1 MTTKKMNKMSWLVAF
16 GVGVMLTTGAVA
28 QQMLP
33 TDTEAAQLEDAIAQ
47 TTGEFDQM
55 NLGYIHSLGMQQ
67 KAWNDP
73 LSHMGEG
80 QLKPGYSRYTWSP
93 DVVLPIRLREGM
105 MTLINLP
112 VWELIEKVHIG
123 SPESFGGE
131 IAAPNSLLLYAD
143 PSYIGVDCN
152 MIVFGRS
159 GNRYVFYL
167 RSETY
172 NTDKITQSVV
182 DVLVGP
188 KYTPVSA
195 GGSLGSYNGASVTMS
210 TATANAFSSA
220 PGWAGQSSLT
230 PGGAQNPQ
238 IGLNTASTGPKDWL
252 ASIPV
257 DPESFRFDIEMYL
270 PNPSDV
276 DIAPDNVWRDNIF
289 TYIDLGP
296 KALTMVQRPVVSMI
310 VEDSEVPVGFRTR
323 GPNSRLIVV
332 EGIGDMVLRNGK
344 KLICLKLRRDPATGL
359 EWTDYSADS
368 ARPERWYAPHQPD
381 NFGVGEG
388 AISVDDM
395 LARKQVAMTMD
406 GQPIDQSKYGVGSGQ
421 EKKGCCDAAYE
432 DCPLEY
438 CDEVPAGMNGG
449 NAYNAV
455 MANGPANGG
464 MAPIQTI
471 PPTVLNSQAA
481 RSGIDD
487 VMGGI
492 AGDSVYGRNDR
503 AYPEPMP
510 VHSGVAPAPVQR
522 NRRVTPTATESIAVE
537 LGANANIAALEEEWE
552 KVYSQNE
559 DVLKGYEPY
568 YSVDATADG
577 DVRELFRLRVGP
589 VKSIRTG
596 DTLCRKLGRRGFSC
610 SVVRI
615 Q

>member
-1 MTTKKMNKMSWLVAF
+1 MTNKKSIKMSWLAL
-16 GVGVMLTTGAVA
+16 VGVACVLGTAARA

-80 QLKPGYSRYTWSP
+80 QLKPGYSRYNWSP
-93 DVVLPIRLREGM
+93 DIVLPIRLREGM

-112 VWELIEKVHIG
+112 SWELIEKVHIG

-143 PSYIGVDCN
+143 PAYIGVDCN

-188 KYTPVSA
+188 KYTPVA
-195 GGSLGSYNGASVTMS
+195 NGGSLGSYNGASVTMS
-210 TATANAFSSA
+210 SGGAAGFASA

-238 IGLNTASTGPKDWL
+238 VGLNTASTGPKDWL

-257 DPESFRFDIEMYL
+257 DPESFHFDIDMYL
-270 PNPSDV
+270 PDPRAV

-296 KALTMVQRPVVSMI
+296 KALTMTQRPVVSMI

-359 EWTDYSADS
+359 EWTDYSADT
-368 ARPERWYAPHQPD
+368 ARPERWYAPHLPD
-381 NFGVGEG
+381 EYGDGK
-388 AISVDDM
+388 AISVDAM
-395 LARKQVAMTMD
+395 LARKQTAYTMD
-406 GQPIDQSKYGVGSGQ
+406 GKPITAAA
-421 EKKGCCDAAYE
+421 DAAGAKKAPC
-432 DCPLEY
+432 CPAGRECADDEYEY
-438 CDEVPAGMNGG
+438 CDSVVGTAYQAVTGG
-449 NAYNAV
+449 RADA
-455 MANGPANGG
+455 ME
-464 MAPIQTI
+464 PIATI
-471 PPTVLNSQAA
+471 PQEVLNSPKASA
-481 RSGIDD
+481 GIKT
-487 VMGGI
+487 VMDGMGKPKNRKVT
-492 AGDSVYGRNDR
+492 ASV
-503 AYPEPMP
+503 PE
-510 VHSGVAPAPVQR
+510 
-522 NRRVTPTATESIAVE
+522 TIAVE
-537 LGANANIAALEEEWE
+537 LGANANISALETQWDQIYA
-552 KVYSQNE
+552 KNE
-559 DVLKGYEPY
+559 DVLRNYEPY
-568 YSVDATADG
+568 YSIDATADG
-577 DVRELFRLRVGP
+577 DVRELFRLRIGP
-589 VKSIRTG
+589 VKSIRDG
-596 DTLCRKLGRRGFSC
+596 DALCRQLGRRGFSC

>member
-1 MTTKKMNKMSWLVAF
+1 MTTKEMNKMSWLGAL
-16 GVGVMLTTGAVA
+16 GVGVMLTTGAMA

-93 DVVLPIRLREGM
+93 DVILPIRLREGM

-188 KYTPVSA
+188 KYTPASA

-210 TATANAFSSA
+210 TASANAFSSA
-220 PGWAGQSSLT
+220 PGWAGQSNLT

-257 DPESFRFDIEMYL
+257 DPESFRFDIDMYL
-270 PNPSDV
+270 PDPRAV

-344 KLICLKLRRDPATGL
+344 KLICLKLRRDPTTGL

-381 NFGVGEG
+381 NFGAGDG
-388 AISVDDM
+388 ALSVDDM
-395 LARKQVAMTMD
+395 LARKQVPMTMD
-406 GQPIDQSKYGVGSGQ
+406 GQPIDQSVYGTGMGQTAGSGRG
-421 EKKGCCDAAYE
+421 KKGCCESAYE
-432 DCPLEY
+432 DCPYSEY
-438 CDEVPAGMNGG
+438 CDETSAQGTSGG

-455 MANGPANGG
+455 MSGGNANGG

-471 PPTVLNSQAA
+471 PPTVLNSEAA

-492 AGDSVYGRNDR
+492 AGGAVYGSTDHVY
-503 AYPEPMP
+503 AGSK
-510 VHSGVAPAPVQR
+510 VPVQR
-522 NRRVTPTATESIAVE
+522 NRRVTPTATEAIAVE
-537 LGANANIAALEEEWE
+537 LGANANIAALEEEWT
-552 KVYSQNE
+552 KIYSQNE

-577 DVRELFRLRVGP
+577 DMRELFRLRVGP

>member
-1 MTTKKMNKMSWLVAF
+1 MMTQKLNKINWLGAMAVA
-16 GVGVMLTTGAVA
+16 VLLSSQAIA

-93 DVVLPIRLREGM
+93 DVILPIRLREGM

-195 GGSLGSYNGASVTMS
+195 GGQLGSYNGASVTMT
-210 TATANAFSSA
+210 TASANAFSSTPA
-220 PGWAGQSSLT
+220 WSGQGTLT
-230 PGGAQNPQ
+230 PGGGQSPK
-238 IGLNTASTGPKDWL
+238 IGLNTASTGPNDWL
-252 ASIPV
+252 STIPV
-257 DPESFRFDIEMYL
+257 DPEAFRFDIEMYL
-270 PNPSDV
+270 PDPRAV

-296 KALTMVQRPVVSMI
+296 KALTMTQRPVVSMI

-344 KLICLKLRRDPATGL
+344 KLICLKLRRDPTSGL
-359 EWTDYSADS
+359 EWTDYSGDS
-368 ARPERWYAPHQPD
+368 ARPERWYAPHQP
-381 NFGVGEG
+381 NNYGPGEG
-388 AISVDDM
+388 SMSVDAM
-395 LARKQVAMTMD
+395 LRRKQTAWTMD
-406 GQPIDQSKYGVGSGQ
+406 GEPINRGSDGVDSG
-421 EKKGCCDAAYE
+421 KKGKSCCNAARGCDTE
-432 DCPLEY
+432 NEY
-438 CDEVPAGMNGG
+438 CDAIAPQQ
-449 NAYNAV
+449 AYDSVGDDN
-455 MANGPANGG
+455 
-464 MAPIQTI
+464 MAPLQTI
-471 PPTVLNSQAA
+471 PQDVLNSESA
-481 RSGIDD
+481 RSGIND
-487 VMGGI
+487 VMGDMVVNG
-492 AGDSVYGRNDR
+492 VYTESDR
-503 AYPEPMP
+503 AYPVMP
-510 VHSGVAPAPVQR
+510 SEKPVPSAPQGVR
-522 NRRVTPTATESIAVE
+522 NRRATATATESIAVE
-537 LGANANIAALEEEWE
+537 LGANANISDLEGEWE
-552 KVYSQNE
+552 RIYSKNE

-596 DTLCRKLGRRGFSC
+596 DALCRKLGRRGFAC

>member
-1 MTTKKMNKMSWLVAF
+1 
-16 GVGVMLTTGAVA
+16 
-28 QQMLP
+28 
-33 TDTEAAQLEDAIAQ
+33 
-47 TTGEFDQM
+47 
-55 NLGYIHSLGMQQ
+55 
-67 KAWNDP
+67 
-73 LSHMGEG
+73 
-80 QLKPGYSRYTWSP
+80 
-93 DVVLPIRLREGM
+93 M

-188 KYTPVSA
+188 RYTPVSA
-195 GGSLGSYNGASVTMS
+195 GGQLGSYNGASVSMT
-210 TATANAFSSA
+210 TASANAFSST

-230 PGGAQNPQ
+230 PGGAQNPK

-257 DPESFRFDIEMYL
+257 DPEAFRFDIDMYL
-270 PNPSDV
+270 PDPRAV

-296 KALTMVQRPVVSMI
+296 KALTMTQRPVVSMI
-310 VEDSEVPVGFRTR
+310 IEDSEVPVGFRTR

-344 KLICLKLRRDPATGL
+344 KLICLKLRRDPTTGL

-381 NFGVGEG
+381 NFGDGDG
-388 AISVDDM
+388 ALSVDAM
-395 LARKQVAMTMD
+395 LRRKQTAFDMN
-406 GQPIDQSKYGVGSGQ
+406 GEPINRGGLNGAAGRNG
-421 EKKGCCDAAYE
+421 KGCCDAAAGCDSE
-432 DCPLEY
+432 SEY
-438 CDEVPAGMNGG
+438 CDEIVPQQGGSAYDSVNGSQ
-449 NAYNAV
+449 
-455 MANGPANGG
+455 

-471 PPTVLNSQAA
+471 PSDVLNSESA
-481 RSGIDD
+481 RSGITG
-487 VMGGI
+487 VMDGI
-492 AGDSVYGRNDR
+492 APAQGVYGESDR
-503 AYPEPMP
+503 AYPMQ
-510 VHSGVAPAPVQR
+510 GAAAPKGQAVR
-522 NRRVTPTATESIAVE
+522 NRRVTATATESIAVE
-537 LGANANIAALEEEWE
+537 LGANANIATLESEWE
-552 KVYSQNE
+552 QIYSKNE

-577 DVRELFRLRVGP
+577 DVRELFRLRIGP

-596 DTLCRKLGRRGFSC
+596 DALCRKLGRRGFSC

>member
-1 MTTKKMNKMSWLVAF
+1 MTTEKFIKMSKF
-16 GVGVMLTTGAVA
+16 GAMCAAIALSGAVYA
-28 QQMLP
+28 QQVLP

-55 NLGYIHSLGMQQ
+55 NLNYIHSLGMQQ

-80 QLKPGYSRYTWSP
+80 QLKPGYSRYSWSP

-112 VWELIEKVHIG
+112 SWELIEKVHIG

-188 KYTPVSA
+188 RYTPVSA
-195 GGSLGSYNGASVTMS
+195 GGSLGEYNGASVTMS
-210 TATANAFSSA
+210 SVSANGFSSA
-220 PGWAGQSSLT
+220 PGWSGKGNLT
-230 PGGAQNPQ
+230 PGGGQNPQ

-257 DPESFRFDIEMYL
+257 DPESFRFDIDMYL
-270 PNPSDV
+270 PDPRAV

-296 KALTMVQRPVVSMI
+296 KALTMTQRPIVNLI

-368 ARPERWYAPHQPD
+368 ARPERWDAPAQPD
-381 NFGVGEG
+381 NAVGG
-388 AISVDDM
+388 MVSVDDM
-395 LARKQVAMTMD
+395 LARKQQLMTME
-406 GQPIDQSKYGVGSGQ
+406 GNTINVTGRQT
-421 EKKGCCDAAYE
+421 CCDTGRCVTEEEYEYCEQSNPQAENAYE
-432 DCPLEY
+432 AIF
-438 CDEVPAGMNGG
+438 DEETDKME
-449 NAYNAV
+449 
-455 MANGPANGG
+455 
-464 MAPIQTI
+464 PIPTI
-471 PPTVLNSQAA
+471 PQDVLRSQAA
-481 RSGIDD
+481 RAGIEG
-487 VMGGI
+487 VM
-492 AGDSVYGRNDR
+492 NDFETQNYTQR
-503 AYPEPMP
+503 EAI
-510 VHSGVAPAPVQR
+510 VQNQTQNIQKTR
-522 NRRVTPTATESIAVE
+522 NRRVSSNATEAIALE
-537 LGANANIAALEEEWE
+537 LGANANIGNLEAEWE
-552 KVYSQNE
+552 KIYSKNE

-589 VKSIRTG
+589 VQSIRTG
-596 DTLCRKLGRRGFSC
+596 DKICRKLGKRGFAC
-610 SVVRI
+610 TVVRI